1 MSNPIRL
8 HDPLV
13 DESPEKYLLAKGIY
27 DRCVMR
33 LREMDKNDA
42 VRPLVVEL
50 MKLAR
55 AEMEKQAS
63 FLPY

>member
-1 MSNPIRL
+1 MSNLTRL

-13 DESPEKYLLAKGIY
+13 DESPEKYMLAKGIY
-27 DRCVMR
+27 DRCVRR
-33 LREMDKNDA
+33 LREMSKDDE
-42 VRPLVVEL
+42 VRPFIVEL